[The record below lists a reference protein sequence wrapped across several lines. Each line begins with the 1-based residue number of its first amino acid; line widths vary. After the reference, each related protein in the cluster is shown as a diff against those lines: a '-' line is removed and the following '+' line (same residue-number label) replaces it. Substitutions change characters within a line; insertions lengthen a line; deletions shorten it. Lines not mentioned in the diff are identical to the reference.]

1 MSATPTTPDPAT
13 PEPIRAGPREVLSL
27 AVPAFL
33 ALVAEPLFLMVDA
46 AVVGRLGVVPL
57 AGLGTA
63 SSVLL
68 TATGIFVFLAYGTTS
83 VVARQF
89 GAGSTKDAIE
99 VGTGGLW
106 LAGGLG
112 VVAAAVLGLFAPQ
125 LSAAF
130 GSSPEALAEAVTYL
144 RISAAGLPAMLLVL
158 AATGILRGLLDT
170 RTPLVAATVGFGGNA
185 VLSVALVH
193 GVGLGIAGAAW
204 GTVIAQWG
212 MAIGLIAVVM
222 WRGHG
227 VHASMRPHI
236 GRVVDAALDGAPLL
250 VRTLALRAIILLTVA
265 VAAGFGDVPLAAY
278 QVTTTVWSLL
288 VFALDALAIAGQA
301 LTGAS
306 LGSGDAKGARAATAF
321 MVRWGVWGGV
331 VVGVLLLAV
340 HRVLPALFTDDPQ
353 VRSAIAA
360 GLIVIAL
367 AQPLSGYV
375 FVVDGVLIGAG
386 DGRWL
391 AWSMIL
397 VLVAYLP
404 IIGLARLLGDGHGS
418 AWSVV
423 ALWVAFSGFMLVRG
437 GFMWWRIRGDAW
449 AVTGAERPGRRGV
462 TQVTE

>member
-1 MSATPTTPDPAT
+1 MSSPSSPAPTP
-13 PEPIRAGPREVLSL
+13 IQAGPREVLAL

-68 TATGIFVFLAYGTTS
+68 TATGVFVFLAYGTTS
-83 VVARQF
+83 VVARQV
-89 GAGSTKDAIE
+89 GAGSRKGAIE
-99 VGTGGLW
+99 VGTGGIW
-106 LAGGLG
+106 LAG
-112 VVAAAVLGLFAPQ
+112 ALGLIAAIIMAVFAPQ
-125 LSAAF
+125 LAGAF
-130 GSSPEALAEAVTYL
+130 GSSPEALTEAITYL
-144 RISAAGLPAMLLVL
+144 RISALGVPAMLLVL
-158 AATGILRGLLDT
+158 ATTGILRGLQDT
-170 RTPLVAATVGFGGNA
+170 RTPLVAATLGFGGNA
-185 VLSVALVH
+185 VLSVVLVL
-193 GVGLGIAGAAW
+193 GVGMGIAGAAW
-204 GTVIAQWG
+204 GTVIAQWA

-222 WRGHG
+222 WQGHG

-236 GRVVDAALDGAPLL
+236 RRVIDAALDGAPLL

-265 VAAGFGDVPLAAY
+265 VAADFGDVPLAAY
-278 QVTTTVWSLL
+278 QVTTTIWSLL

-331 VVGVLLLAV
+331 GLGLILLAL
-340 HRVLPALFTDDPQ
+340 HRVLPVLFTDDPQ

-360 GLIVIAL
+360 GLIVVAL

-375 FVVDGVLIGAG
+375 FVIDGVLIGAG
-386 DGRWL
+386 DGPWL
-391 AWSMIL
+391 ARSMVL

-404 IIGLARLLGDGHGS
+404 VIALAYVLGAGHGS

-423 ALWVAFSGFMLVRG
+423 ALWLAFSGFMLVRG
-437 GFMWWRIRGDAW
+437 AFMWWRIRGDAW
-449 AVTGAERPGRRGV
+449 AVTGARRPRRGV
-462 TQVTE
+462 A